1 VAGIETGLGPDLAE
15 ELTKL
20 AICWQIVRADGIAL
34 GFTTHDNPLLIDGLR
49 YESAPGMAPSA
60 VINTDSVEIDTMEV
74 AGALTADAITQ
85 ADLAAGR
92 FDGANV
98 RLFMVEWQNPT
109 AGRQLL
115 AAGKLGAVQT
125 GSGSDLSF
133 SATLQGAT
141 TALAQLH
148 IETFSPEC
156 RAELGDWRCRV
167 AMRGR
172 TIRSWVASVDAD
184 QIMVDA
190 IDAGSASDYLAGAI
204 RVLEGPMAGLDRR
217 VVAVS
222 GASLSLD
229 EPLAITTGTLVEVR
243 QGCDKQF
250 STCVSRFE
258 NALNFRGEPHVP
270 GGDVLTRFGG
280 L

>member
-1 VAGIETGLGPDLAE
+1 
-15 ELTKL
+15 L

-34 GFTTHDNPLLIDGLR
+34 GFTTHDRPLSIAGLR
-49 YESAPGMAPSA
+49 YDSAPGMAPSA

-74 AGALTADAITQ
+74 AGALAAGTMTR

-92 FDGANV
+92 FDGATV
-98 RLFMVEWQNPT
+98 RLFMVDWHDPNGGQ
-109 AGRQLL
+109 QLL
-115 AAGKLGAVQT
+115 AAGTLGATQV
-125 GSGSDLSF
+125 GSGPDVGF

-141 TALAQLH
+141 AALAQLH

-156 RAELGDWRCRV
+156 RAELGDWRCRISMRNRTLRSRIESVEADRV
-167 AMRGR
+167 A
-172 TIRSWVASVDAD
+172 
-184 QIMVDA
+184 VDA
-190 IDAGSASDYLAGAI
+190 IDAANAPDYLAGAI
-204 RVLEGPMAGLDRR
+204 RVLDGPQAGLERR
-217 VVAVS
+217 IIAVDGS
-222 GASLSLD
+222 GLSLD
-229 EPLAITTGTLVEVR
+229 EPLAIAVGTLVEVR

-250 STCVSRFE
+250 STCVARFG